1 MAATLAPKIKRLY
14 WMGRYIE
21 RTYTSIRAV
30 RLLADDYVHG
40 EEAEYAEYCRRLGI
54 PNSYKDTADFILRY
68 LFDEADPHS
77 VISTLH
83 RACLNARALQDVIPD
98 ETLVYIRMART
109 AMDAAAHSAA
119 AEVELQWVLD
129 DIMAFR
135 GSCCEY
141 VEDRVGRN
149 VINTGTSVERL
160 TLYLRLGYPPELSRK
175 ELSKLLNRAYKS
187 QLTLNQCVRNRLI
200 EHVLNKETPTM
211 PVSEQLQCV
220 ENLVQGL

>member
-119 AEVELQWVLD
+119 AEVELAKIEGELKQKMLEV
-129 DIMAFR
+129 AR
-135 GSCCEY
+135 G
-141 VEDRVGRN
+141 
-149 VINTGTSVERL
+149 
-160 TLYLRLGYPPELSRK
+160 
-175 ELSKLLNRAYKS
+175 
-187 QLTLNQCVRNRLI
+187 
-200 EHVLNKETPTM
+200 
-211 PVSEQLQCV
+211 
-220 ENLVQGL
+220 